1 MLQTTSW
8 AWPAFP
14 VPAGVIPLGKARS
27 LLPTRVLMSI
37 SPGGVTF
44 LVYLT
49 VKEAQRLLVKFVHA
63 LVDTRMPTAFE
74 YHGSSDKIAS
84 PAGDLN
90 PRGLQ

>member
-8 AWPAFP
+8 AWLAFP
-14 VPAGVIPLGKARS
+14 VPAGVIPLGKARPA
-27 LLPTRVLMSI
+27 LPTRVVMSI
-37 SPGGVTF
+37 SPGGVRL

-49 VKEAQRLLVKFVHA
+49 AKEAQRLLVKFAHG
-63 LVDTRMPTAFE
+63 LVDAHPNSFE
-74 YHGSSDKIAS
+74 DHGSWDKIAS